1 MNEPQ
6 LSIADL
12 NVVGAEIVLGSVDLD
27 ADMSFFTEQ
36 LGFQID
42 SIFPADEPRVVT
54 LSGYGL
60 RVRLERDVETSPCTI
75 RLQCDTPNAMP
86 AVGATLVAPNG
97 TKVMLVEHAPE
108 VELPPVDQAF
118 EVNRIDGDAQ
128 WGVGRAGMQYRDIIP
143 GRAGGRFI
151 GSHIRIPKGGP
162 VPDYV
167 HFHKVRF
174 QMIYCY
180 RGWVRLV
187 YQDQGPPF
195 VMQAGD
201 CVLQPPE
208 IRHRVLECGDGL
220 EVIEIG
226 CPAEHLTCVDHE
238 LALPTSVHRPD
249 QDFHGQQFVR
259 HRVDQ
264 AKWLPSRLSGFEARD
279 LGIGQAT
286 HGLAGVSVIRRSD
299 QSLTKR
305 STHQGEFLF
314 QFVLEGETT
323 LSADAHDALRLAA
336 GDSFVVP
343 AGVGY
348 QLEDCSER
356 LELLEVRLP
365 A

>member
-1 MNEPQ
+1 
-6 LSIADL
+6 
-12 NVVGAEIVLGSVDLD
+12 
-27 ADMSFFTEQ
+27 
-36 LGFQID
+36 
-42 SIFPADEPRVVT
+42 
-54 LSGYGL
+54 
-60 RVRLERDVETSPCTI
+60 
-75 RLQCDTPNAMP
+75 
-86 AVGATLVAPNG
+86 
-97 TKVMLVEHAPE
+97 
-108 VELPPVDQAF
+108 
-118 EVNRIDGDAQ
+118 
-128 WGVGRAGMQYRDIIP
+128 
-143 GRAGGRFI
+143 
-151 GSHIRIPKGGP
+151 
-162 VPDYV
+162 
-167 HFHKVRF
+167 
-174 QMIYCY
+174 MIYCY

-264 AKWLPSRLSGFEARD
+264 AKWLPSRLRGFEARD